1 MNKTSIKFY
10 NLIFPIWF
18 LILIPITWIF
28 ILPANFFIDLIVV
41 ALTMKFMKIKDI
53 KKKVKSVIAKNM
65 DSRICFGL
73 YRCRSYVFCEHN

>member
-1 MNKTSIKFY
+1 MNRKSIKFY

-53 KKKVKSVIAKNM
+53 KKKVKHVITKIWIVGFIS
-65 DSRICFGL
+65 DFIGGEFR
-73 YRCRSYVFCEHN
+73 